1 MRHNVI
7 QKRRHARTMKKR
19 LCCLCLC
26 AQSLSVLV
34 TVLATNYNYD
44 STTIP
49 YYEEILEEEPI
60 TQALTGDDVPES
72 IISYSDTGGLRVQIP
87 SRPWFKEIA
96 VYGYINRSADWD
108 PYRIPELSIE
118 RTDLTKLITGPNEK
132 GEWVME
138 TKKFDLKSGDNGFIN
153 FCVWVAN
160 ELCLMGKSKTF
171 RFTKL
176 SNGTWI
182 TEPRGFKYKYIP
194 GLHKFLTTPPWY
206 PNFTSQAPNIV
217 YPEQEI

>member
-1 MRHNVI
+1 MY
-7 QKRRHARTMKKR
+7 KR
-19 LCCLCLC
+19 
-26 AQSLSVLV
+26 Q
-34 TVLATNYNYD
+34 
-44 STTIP
+44 
-49 YYEEILEEEPI
+49 
-60 TQALTGDDVPES
+60 
-72 IISYSDTGGLRVQIP
+72 
-87 SRPWFKEIA
+87 

-182 TEPRGFKYKYIP
+182 TVSIYTILYSLCIP
-194 GLHKFLTTPPWY
+194 MIFMY
-206 PNFTSQAPNIV
+206 TSTLFYAYLNVRTVIL
-217 YPEQEI
+217 